1 VIWRSA
7 FALASPGG
15 TRARLS
21 ILIFHRVLPQQD
33 PLFPGEIFAEQF
45 AALMSHVASRF
56 RVLAL
61 HDAVQA
67 LAHGTLPARA
77 MAITFDDGYA
87 DNLEIAAPILQHA
100 GIPATVF
107 VATGYLD
114 GSCMWNDLVIQALR
128 ATQRTSVD
136 LRSIGLGTLQLG
148 SHQDRRAAIDQVL
161 AHLKYLPLEERSNRA
176 ERVLR
181 AAEVDAPRGL
191 MLTRESVRALHS
203 AGFDVGAHTVTHP
216 ILARLA
222 TDAAWEEIRQSKLDL
237 EALTGKSV
245 ALFAYPNGKPGADY
259 SPDHVRMVREAGF
272 EAAFTTAPG
281 AANRDSDIHQL
292 PRFTPWVR
300 NPLRFDW
307 LMMRNL
313 RQDAEQGAA

>member
-1 VIWRSA
+1 LIRSA

-21 ILIFHRVLPQQD
+21 VLIFHRVLPRQD
-33 PLFPGEIFAEQF
+33 PLFPGEVFAEQF
-45 AALMSHVASRF
+45 STLMDHVATRF

-61 HDAVQA
+61 RDAVRL
-67 LAHGTLPARA
+67 LAQGALPARA

-87 DNLEIAAPILQHA
+87 DNLEIAAPILQRNRM
-100 GIPATVF
+100 PATVF

-114 GSCMWNDLVIQALR
+114 GGCMWNDLVIQAIR
-128 ATQRTSVD
+128 TTQRASLD
-136 LRSIGLGTLQLG
+136 LQLIGLGTFRLG
-148 SHQDRRAAIDQVL
+148 SHTDRRAAIDQVI
-161 AHLKYLPLEERSNRA
+161 AHLKYLPAHERSDRA

-181 AAEVDAPRGL
+181 SAEVNAPTGM
-191 MLTRESVRALHS
+191 MLTRESVRALHA
-203 AGFDVGAHTVTHP
+203 AGWDVGAHTVTHP
-216 ILARLA
+216 ILARLP

-237 EALTGKSV
+237 EALTGTPV
-245 ALFAYPNGKPGADY
+245 GLFAYPNGKPGADY
-259 SPDHVRMVREAGF
+259 LPDHVRMVREAGF

-281 AANRDSDIHQL
+281 AANRRSDVYQL

-307 LMMRNL
+307 LMIRNL
-313 RQDAEQGAA
+313 QHDPDQPVA

>member
-1 VIWRSA
+1 MIWRSA

-21 ILIFHRVLPQQD
+21 VLIFHRVLPRRD
-33 PLFPGEIFAEQF
+33 PLFPGEIFAEPF
-45 AALMSHVASRF
+45 AALMNHVASRF
-56 RVLAL
+56 RVLVL
-61 HDAVQA
+61 RDAVQA
-67 LAHGTLPARA
+67 LAQGTLPARA

-87 DNLEIAAPILQHA
+87 DNLEIAAPILQRNRV
-100 GIPATVF
+100 PATVF

-114 GSCMWNDLVIQALR
+114 GGCMWNDLVIQAFR
-128 ATQRTSVD
+128 ATQRASVD
-136 LRSIGLGTLQLG
+136 LRSIGLGTFQLD
-148 SHQDRRAAIDQVL
+148 SHQNRRAAIDQVL
-161 AHLKYLPLEERSNRA
+161 AHLKYLAVEDRRDRA

-181 AAEVDAPRGL
+181 AAEVDAPREL
-191 MLTRESVRALHS
+191 MLTRESVRALHA

-216 ILARLA
+216 ILARLP
-222 TDAAWEEIRQSKLDL
+222 TDAAWDEIRQSKVDL

-245 ALFAYPNGKPGADY
+245 DLFAYPNGKPGTDY
-259 SPDHVRMVREAGF
+259 SPDHVRMIREAGF
-272 EAAFTTAPG
+272 EAAFTTASG
-281 AANRDSDIHQL
+281 AANRDSDVYQL

-313 RQDAEQGAA
+313 RQDTEQRIA

>member
-1 VIWRSA
+1 MIWRSA

-21 ILIFHRVLPQQD
+21 ILIFHRVLPRQD
-33 PLFPGEIFAEQF
+33 PLFPGEVFAEQF
-45 AALMSHVASRF
+45 ATLMNHVASRF

-61 HDAVQA
+61 RDAVRA
-67 LAHGTLPARA
+67 LAQGTLPARA

-87 DNLEIAAPILQHA
+87 DNLEIAAPILQRNRM
-100 GIPATVF
+100 PATVF

-114 GSCMWNDLVIQALR
+114 GGCMWNDLVIQAFR
-128 ATQRTSVD
+128 TTQRTSVD
-136 LRSIGLGTLQLG
+136 LHSIGLGTFHLG
-148 SHQDRRAAIDQVL
+148 SHKDRRAAIDQVI
-161 AHLKYLPLEERSNRA
+161 AHLKYLPVHERRDRA
-176 ERVLR
+176 ERVLH
-181 AAEVDAPRGL
+181 AAEADAPIGL
-191 MLTRESVRALHS
+191 MLTRDSVRALHA

-222 TDAAWEEIRQSKLDL
+222 SDAAWEEIRQSKLDL
-237 EALTGKSV
+237 EALTGKPV
-245 ALFAYPNGKPGADY
+245 GLFAYPNGKPGADY
-259 SPDHVRMVREAGF
+259 LPDHARMIREAGY

-281 AANRDSDIHQL
+281 AANRGSDVYQL

-313 RQDAEQGAA
+313 RQDAEQRVV